1 MIGVAVRRMFLA
13 RAVVDMRRSYDTL
26 ISMVEGQLGM
36 DPLSG
41 DAFVFVGKRHQR
53 LKILV
58 FDRGGYWL
66 MCRRLEQGSFAM
78 PVPHLPKNS
87 QDRFE
92 LDGVAWNML
101 LEGVKA
107 VEVRRS
113 KRWKPSSSA

>member
-1 MIGVAVRRMFLA
+1 
-13 RAVVDMRRSYDTL
+13 
-26 ISMVEGQLGM
+26 MVEGQLGM

-41 DAFVFVGKRHQR
+41 DAFVFVGKHRQR

-92 LDGVAWNML
+92 LDNVSWNML

-113 KRWKPSSSA
+113 KRWKPSSSV

>member
-1 MIGVAVRRMFLA
+1 MRRMFLA

-87 QDRFE
+87 QDRLE
-92 LDGVAWNML
+92 LDGVTWNML

-113 KRWKPSSSA
+113 KRWQPTSSA

>member
-41 DAFVFVGKRHQR
+41 DAFVFVGKKHQR

-78 PVPHLPKNS
+78 PVPHLSKNS

-107 VEVRRS
+107 LEVRRS
-113 KRWKPSSSA
+113 KRWEPPSSA